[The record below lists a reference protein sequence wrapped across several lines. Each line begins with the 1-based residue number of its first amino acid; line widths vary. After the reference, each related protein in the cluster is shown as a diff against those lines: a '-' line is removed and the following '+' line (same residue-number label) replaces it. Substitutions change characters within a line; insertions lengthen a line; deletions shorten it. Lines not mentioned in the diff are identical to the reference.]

1 MTLNST
7 HAFDAHRRNVNNLV
21 SVGQDLARTAGKTH
35 EMALASVQTIGYR
48 TAMMFQAFGDPVAM
62 SNPEFTLMGHE
73 KVEAAVESQR
83 AMMESTQSLLEGWT
97 AWAFGQARTNAKT
110 FSELAACRTPAD
122 ILGVQQHYLQS
133 TWINATAAAAKLA
146 QASIRITDA
155 GLIPVHKVVSANAK
169 RLSEQ
174 NGQ

>member
-1 MTLNST
+1 MPFNAT
-7 HAFDAHRRNVNNLV
+7 HAFDAHRRNVDNLV
-21 SVGQDLARTAGKTH
+21 SVGQDLARTAGKTQ

-83 AMMESTQSLLEGWT
+83 AMMESTQYLVETWT
-97 AWAFGQARTNAKT
+97 TWAFGQARTNTKVLT
-110 FSELAACRTPAD
+110 ELATCRSPTD
-122 ILGVQQHYLQS
+122 IFGVQQHYLQS
-133 TWINATAAAAKLA
+133 SWINATAAAAKLA
-146 QASIRITDA
+146 QAMVRVTDA
-155 GLIPVHKVVSANAK
+155 GLIPVHKVASANAK

-174 NGQ
+174 SGQ

>member
-1 MTLNST
+1 MTLNPT

-48 TAMMFQAFGDPVAM
+48 MAMMFQAFGDPVAM

-83 AMMESTQSLLEGWT
+83 AMMESTQKLLEGWT
-97 AWAFGQARTNAKT
+97 AWAFGQARTNVTT
-110 FSELAACRTPAD
+110 FSELATCRTPAD
-122 ILGVQQHYLQS
+122 VLGVQQHYLQS
-133 TWINATAAAAKLA
+133 TWINATTAAAKLA
-146 QASIRITDA
+146 QATIRITDA
-155 GLIPVHKVVSANAK
+155 GLIPVHKVASANAK

-174 NGQ
+174 SGQ

>member
-1 MTLNST
+1 MTLNPT

-73 KVEAAVESQR
+73 KVEAAVESHR
-83 AMMESTQSLLEGWT
+83 AMMESTQKRFEGWT
-97 AWAFGQARTNAKT
+97 VW
-110 FSELAACRTPAD
+110 
-122 ILGVQQHYLQS
+122 
-133 TWINATAAAAKLA
+133 
-146 QASIRITDA
+146 
-155 GLIPVHKVVSANAK
+155 
-169 RLSEQ
+169 
-174 NGQ
+174 

>member
-1 MTLNST
+1 MTLNPT

-21 SVGQDLARTAGKTH
+21 NVGQDLARTAGKTH
-35 EMALASVQTIGYR
+35 EMALASVQTISYR

-83 AMMESTQSLLEGWT
+83 AMMESTQNLLEGWT
-97 AWAFGQARTNAKT
+97 AWVFGQARNNVKA
-110 FSELAACRTPAD
+110 FSELVACRTPAD

-133 TWINATAAAAKLA
+133 TWINATTTAAKLA

>member
-1 MTLNST
+1 MTLNPT
-7 HAFDAHRRNVNNLV
+7 HAFDAHRRNVTNLV

-97 AWAFGQARTNAKT
+97 AWAFGQARTNVKA
-110 FSELAACRTPAD
+110 FSELATCRTPAD

-133 TWINATAAAAKLA
+133 TWINAATAAAKLT
-146 QASIRITDA
+146 QAAIRITDS
-155 GLIPVHKVVSANAK
+155 GLIPVHKVVAANAK
-169 RLSEQ
+169 RLAEQ
-174 NGQ
+174 NG